1 MILYYTTRQT
11 KEKKMDTKVKA
22 SDRVEELTSLIDEKI
37 DELIEN
43 NDWSNYLRFITTQR
57 NYSWFNSLLIFLQDQ
72 EATFVRGYKQ
82 WEKIGRQVK
91 KGEKAID
98 ILAPQ
103 IARRCA
109 EKGCSHKGRVIFN
122 RATKNFY
129 CPVDEGH
136 RIGQFLTGFRDV
148 KVFDIAQ
155 TVGEPIKMLDLKD
168 KCGNATQE
176 IWDAL
181 VSLAESHDFK
191 VILAGAGS
199 AEGYCSHE
207 RKEIVIDPSNDF
219 GYRVKVLAHEI
230 GHLLM
235 HKDITD
241 YQQQRGR
248 YETEAEGVAWVV
260 CEALGIHSEDDNYS
274 FGYISIWGK
283 DDVKKLV
290 KESLKRIEKTSK
302 EILDAIENVV

>member
-1 MILYYTTRQT
+1 MNT
-11 KEKKMDTKVKA
+11 KLKA
-22 SDRVEELTSLIDEKI
+22 SERVEELTSLIDGKI
-37 DELIEN
+37 DELIDN
-43 NDWSNYLRFITTQR
+43 NDWTNYLRFISSQHK
-57 NYSWFNSLLIFLQDQ
+57 YSWFNNLLIFLQDP
-72 EATFVRGYKQ
+72 ESTYVRGYKQ
-82 WEKIGRQVK
+82 WQAIGRQVR
-91 KGEKAID
+91 KGESAID

-136 RIGQFLTGFRDV
+136 RIGQFITGFRDV

-155 TVGEPIKMLDLKD
+155 TDGDPIEFIEFKD
-168 KCGNATQE
+168 KCENATQE

-181 VSLAESHDFK
+181 VSLAESNDFK
-191 VILAGAGS
+191 VIIGSAGS

-207 RKEIVIDPSNDF
+207 KKEIVIDSRNDF
-219 GYRVKVLAHEI
+219 GYRVKVLSHEI

-235 HKDITD
+235 HKEITD
-241 YQQQRGR
+241 YQQQRAR

-260 CEALGIHSEDDNYS
+260 CEALDIHSDEDNYS
-274 FGYISIWGK
+274 FGYIATWGG
-283 DDVKKLV
+283 DNTRQLV
-290 KESLKRIEKTSK
+290 KDSMKRIQKTSK
-302 EILDAIENVV
+302 TILEHIEGRV